1 MPKMKTHSGAKKRFK
16 VTGTGK
22 VRGRHPFTSHIL
34 EKKSPKKK
42 RALGAP
48 KMLNEHDE
56 PRVKRMLGVG
66 AGKGARKA
74 TNGVKAAGATPAK
87 GDS

>member
-22 VRGRHPFTSHIL
+22 VRARHPFTSHIL

-42 RALGAP
+42 RKLGRPAI
-48 KMLNEHDE
+48 MNEAE
-56 PRVKRMLGVG
+56 LPRIKRMLGVG
-66 AGKGARKA
+66 K
-74 TNGVKAAGATPAK
+74 
-87 GDS
+87 

>member
-42 RALGAP
+42 RALGRPAI
-48 KMLNEHDE
+48 MNEAE
-56 PRVKRMLGVG
+56 VPRIKRMLGVG
-66 AGKGARKA
+66 K
-74 TNGVKAAGATPAK
+74 
-87 GDS
+87 